1 MKFVIIGGDAA
12 GMSAASK
19 AKRNDPTIEVV
30 VLEQTTDVSY
40 SACGMPYNIAE
51 PERDMNDLVVRQ
63 AHVFREKQGIDLRLG
78 HRVERIERDDKT
90 VSGRTTDG
98 HGFEVSYDKLL
109 IATGARPRMLT
120 VPGEDLPGVNVL
132 KSLDDGRLIKRFI
145 AAHPVE
151 KALIVGG
158 GYIGL
163 EMAEAFHERGIKVE
177 ICDVLPRLLPWLPN
191 ELGDV
196 VRKEL
201 QDKDVGLHLGTGLSH
216 IEVFGNRLRVSL
228 DSGTLDVD
236 LVLMATGVVPNSE
249 IASEAGLDLGP
260 QKSVAVDKAL
270 RSSDPEIFAAGDC
283 ADAFHVVTGER
294 VWIPLA
300 LRANRGGWAVA
311 DNVTGGHVE
320 LPGIVGSAVFKV
332 LDMEV
337 AHAGLSAAEASRAG
351 FDVVDEVI
359 KSRSRAHGHPGNQDI
374 YVHLT
379 ADKKSG
385 KLLGGDLVGR
395 EGAAHRVDAVAVALH
410 AGMTV
415 EQFFQCDLAYAPPFS
430 PVWDPLL
437 TAANQLLKKM

>member
-1 MKFVIIGGDAA
+1 MKFVVIGGDAA

-19 AKRNDPTIEVV
+19 AKRNDPAIDVV
-30 VLEQTTDVSY
+30 VLEQTSDVSY

-63 AHVFREKQGIDLRLG
+63 AHVFRDKQGIDLRLG
-78 HRVERIERDDKT
+78 HRVERINRDRKT
-90 VSGRTTDG
+90 VSGLTPDG
-98 HGFEVSYDKLL
+98 QLFEVSYDKLL
-109 IATGARPRMLT
+109 IATGARARMLNI
-120 VPGEDLPGVNVL
+120 PGEDLPGVKVL
-132 KSLDDGRLIKRFI
+132 RSLEDGRLIKQFM
-145 AAHPVE
+145 AVHPVE
-151 KALIVGG
+151 RALIVGA

-163 EMAEAFHERGIKVE
+163 EMAEAFHERRVQVE
-177 ICDVLPRLLPWLPN
+177 ICDIVPTLLPWLPN
-191 ELGDV
+191 EMSNV
-196 VRKEL
+196 VRNEL
-201 QDKDVGLHLGTGLSH
+201 EDKGVGLHLGMATSQ
-216 IEVFGNRLRVSL
+216 IEEFDNRLRVSL
-228 DSGTLDVD
+228 GDASLDVD
-236 LVLMATGVVPNSE
+236 LVLMGVGVVPNSE

-260 QKSVAVDKAL
+260 QNSIAVDKTL
-270 RSSDPEIFAAGDC
+270 RTSDPDIFAAGDC
-283 ADAFHVVTGER
+283 ADAFHIVTGQR

-311 DNVTGGHVE
+311 DNVTGRHIE
-320 LPGIVGSAVFKV
+320 LPGIAGSAVFKV

-337 AHAGLSAAEASRAG
+337 AHAGLSTAEAERAG
-351 FDVVDEVI
+351 FDVVDAVI

-385 KLLGGDLVGR
+385 KLLGGDLVGK

-415 EQFFQCDLAYAPPFS
+415 EEFFQCDLAYAPPFS

-437 TAANQLLKKM
+437 TAANQLLKKA

>member
-1 MKFVIIGGDAA
+1 MKFVVIGGDAA

-19 AKRNDPTIEVV
+19 AKRNDPAIDVV
-30 VLEQTTDVSY
+30 VLEQTSDVSY

-63 AHVFREKQGIDLRLG
+63 AHVFRDKQGIDLRLG
-78 HRVERIERDDKT
+78 HRVERINRDRKT
-90 VSGRTTDG
+90 VSGLTPDG
-98 HGFEVSYDKLL
+98 QLFEVSYDKLL
-109 IATGARPRMLT
+109 IATGARPRILNI
-120 VPGEDLPGVNVL
+120 PGEDLPGVKAL
-132 KSLDDGRLIKRFI
+132 RSLEDGRLIKQFM
-145 AAHPVE
+145 AVHPVE
-151 KALIVGG
+151 RALIVGA

-163 EMAEAFHERGIKVE
+163 EMAEAFHERRVKVE
-177 ICDVLPRLLPWLPN
+177 ICDVVPDLLPWLPSEMSDLVRN
-191 ELGDV
+191 EL
-196 VRKEL
+196 E
-201 QDKDVGLHLGTGLSH
+201 DKGVGLHMGMGTSQ
-216 IEVFGNRLRVSL
+216 IEEFDNRLRVSL
-228 DSGTLDVD
+228 GDASLDVD
-236 LVLMATGVVPNSE
+236 LVIMGVGVVPNSE
-249 IASEAGLDLGP
+249 IASDAGLESGP
-260 QKSVAVDKAL
+260 QNSIAVDKTL
-270 RSSDPEIFAAGDC
+270 RTSDPDIFAAGDC
-283 ADAFHVVTGER
+283 ADAFHIVTGQR

-311 DNVTGGHVE
+311 DNVTGRHIE
-320 LPGIVGSAVFKV
+320 LPGIAGSAVFKV

-337 AHAGLSAAEASRAG
+337 AHAGLSAAEAERAG
-351 FDVVDEVI
+351 FDVVDEVV

-385 KLLGGDLVGR
+385 RLLGGDLVGK

-415 EQFFQCDLAYAPPFS
+415 EEFFQCDLAYAPPFS